1 MSNALSKSVLSVSNL
16 ASKAGQAAANAYL
29 NGFDGVMNSKTAKSV
44 IATAAT
50 KAISAS
56 QTVTTKDKT
65 SKSTKKSA
73 KDNSTGVAAIAKGT
87 SKVYGVVG
95 TLTDDLFKNLKGKA
109 AKAAND
115 TIGAAGK
122 LVDESGILNPV
133 ITPLLDLTDL
143 KRRAAEMKT
152 ILDTSLSTS
161 LASQAVYATNT
172 SSPSVNVTVKN
183 NDKGIEDIL
192 NTLTDGFTHTTE
204 AMSKF
209 KIVMDTGAVVGQ
221 LSAPMDKKLGQIAT
235 KKGRK

>member
-1 MSNALSKSVLSVSNL
+1 
-16 ASKAGQAAANAYL
+16 
-29 NGFDGVMNSKTAKSV
+29 
-44 IATAAT
+44 
-50 KAISAS
+50 
-56 QTVTTKDKT
+56 
-65 SKSTKKSA
+65 
-73 KDNSTGVAAIAKGT
+73 
-87 SKVYGVVG
+87 
-95 TLTDDLFKNLKGKA
+95 
-109 AKAAND
+109 
-115 TIGAAGK
+115 
-122 LVDESGILNPV
+122 
-133 ITPLLDLTDL
+133 
-143 KRRAAEMKT
+143 
-152 ILDTSLSTS
+152 